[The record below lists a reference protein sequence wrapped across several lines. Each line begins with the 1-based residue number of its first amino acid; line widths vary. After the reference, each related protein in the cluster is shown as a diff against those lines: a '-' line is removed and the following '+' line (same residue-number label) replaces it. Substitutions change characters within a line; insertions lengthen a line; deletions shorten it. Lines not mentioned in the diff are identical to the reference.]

1 METLQV
7 LQKVFGFEPNILS
20 CSQFLNTDEYK
31 GVFKEILSDIH
42 SLGLEDLVRDTIPE
56 MYQENQSAYLYT
68 LHEIACVEYLQRTLG
83 IETKIGPDKEKQYD
97 LIMKRL
103 GMDLSFG
110 YLIDAYAVGSRVP
123 EKVVHYVPTHRGTTN
138 GQRIFFDDVMY
149 ISKNRSQMGPET
161 ASRYL
166 LTVASLA
173 GQILGKDYFT
183 QDYIRRLKGKKLRRK
198 ARRLVIDNIIKP
210 YRNAMDEQ

>member
-1 METLQV
+1 MTFQTTL
-7 LQKVFGFEPNILS
+7 LQEIRG
-20 CSQFLNTDEYK
+20 EY
-31 GVFKEILSDIH
+31 S
-42 SLGLEDLVRDTIPE
+42 
-56 MYQENQSAYLYT
+56 N
-68 LHEIACVEYLQRTLG
+68 G
-83 IETKIGPDKEKQYD
+83 IEVIVGVHESEIGEENFVNEVKEEIGKKPYAYMGYD
-97 LIMKRL
+97 QLDFDGGTVICVKSDTEEYCMWASDNYLVALFFNEEFSGGQELKESA
-103 GMDLSFG
+103 GD
-110 YLIDAYAVGSRVP
+110 LIDAYAVGSRVP

-210 YRNAMDEQ
+210 YRYAMDEQ